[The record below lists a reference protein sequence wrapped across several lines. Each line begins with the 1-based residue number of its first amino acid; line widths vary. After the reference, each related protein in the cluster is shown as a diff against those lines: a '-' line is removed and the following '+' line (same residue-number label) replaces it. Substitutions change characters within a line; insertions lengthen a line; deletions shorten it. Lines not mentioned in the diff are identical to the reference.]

1 MHIRKL
7 EKRQFLEIF
16 MPTKVMTTTPNL
28 PQPPPQPPT
37 TYNEHQ
43 IPGYIDDKQLLVVVF

>member
-1 MHIRKL
+1 
-7 EKRQFLEIF
+7 
-16 MPTKVMTTTPNL
+16 MTTTPNL